1 MSVSKLFI
9 VPTPIGNLEDI
20 TQRALR
26 TLKEV
31 DLILAEDTRN
41 TGKLLNHFGIDK
53 PMLSYHNYNEH
64 DITDNVIRKLQAGT
78 TVAMVSDGGT
88 PGISDPGFLLIRA
101 AVQNEIKLECLPGAV
116 AFVPALVCSGFPVNR
131 FYFEGFLPQKKGRQ
145 TRLKLLSTLPF
156 TIILYESPFR
166 IVKLLEELTEHL
178 PGRNVSV
185 SREISKVY
193 EEHIRGTAEEVLQHF
208 KTKQPKGEF
217 VVVIEGKPE
226 NQKDK
231 YSSNE
236 SDDAS

>member
-1 MSVSKLFI
+1 MSKLFI

-20 TQRALR
+20 TLRAVKV
-26 TLKEV
+26 LKEV

-53 PMLSYHNYNEH
+53 QMLSYHNFNEH
-64 DITDNVIRKLQAGT
+64 DITDNVIRKLQAGA

-88 PGISDPGFLLIRA
+88 PGISDPGYLLIRA
-101 AVQNEIKLECLPGAV
+101 AVQNDIKIECLPGAV
-116 AFVPALVCSGFPVNR
+116 AFVPALICSGFPVNR

-145 TRLKLLSTLPF
+145 TRLKLLSELPF

-166 IVKLLEELTEHL
+166 VVKLLEELTEHFS
-178 PGRNVSV
+178 GRNVSV
-185 SREISKVY
+185 SREISKMF
-193 EEHIRGTAEEVLQHF
+193 EEHLRGTAEELLEHF
-208 KTKQPKGEF
+208 KAKNPKGEF

-231 YSSNE
+231 YSTTEN
-236 SDDAS
+236 DDNP